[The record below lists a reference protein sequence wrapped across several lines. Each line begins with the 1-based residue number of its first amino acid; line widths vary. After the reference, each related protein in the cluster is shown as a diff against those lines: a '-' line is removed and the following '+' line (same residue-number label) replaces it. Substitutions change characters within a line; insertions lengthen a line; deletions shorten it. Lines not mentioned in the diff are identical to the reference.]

1 MRDNTVTM
9 VKQATLRDAIAWP
22 ARLPV
27 LPAVLRAGYA
37 LLMKRAFGVLQRRA
51 VVDVAGVGLMQ
62 LEPWD
67 MIDSR
72 IYFFD
77 VWEPAVSRFMRDRVK
92 PGAVVADIG
101 ANIGYYTLLLSRA
114 VGPTGHVYAIEP
126 SPQIRLRLEDA
137 LTRNAVTNVTIVPYG
152 ISDRTE
158 RRAFTISA
166 ANLGASHF
174 GEPSEDGLELRRLAD
189 VIPADQLA
197 RLSFIKIDV
206 EGMEG
211 AVMRDI
217 ATLLPALPQELT
229 LCAELR
235 MNAELRAI
243 LEDFRKAGMSSLHLP
258 NRYSMFDYP
267 AHPTAPEPCD
277 APGDGQIDLALVRN

>member
-1 MRDNTVTM
+1 MAKR
-9 VKQATLRDAIAWP
+9 ATLRDAIAWP
-22 ARLPV
+22 ARLPI
-27 LPAVLRAGYA
+27 LPGVLRAGYA
-37 LLMKRAFGVLQRRA
+37 LVMKRAFGLLRRRA
-51 VVDVAGVGLMQ
+51 LVDVAGVGLMQ

-77 VWEPAVSRFMRDRVK
+77 VWEPAVSRFMQDRVK

-114 VGPTGHVYAIEP
+114 VGPGGHVYAIEP

-137 LTRNAVTNVTIVPYG
+137 LRRNAVTNVTVVPYG
-152 ISDRTE
+152 ISDRSE

-174 GEPSEDGLELRRLAD
+174 GEPSEDGLELRRLGD

-217 ATLLPALPQELT
+217 ATLLPQLPQELT

-235 MNAELRAI
+235 MNAELRAVVQ
-243 LEDFRKAGMSSLHLP
+243 DFRDAGMGSLHLP

-267 AHPTAPEPCD
+267 AHPIEAEPCD
-277 APGDGQIDLALVRN
+277 DPGDGQIDLALVRD

>member
-1 MRDNTVTM
+1 MGERMTV
-9 VKQATLRDAIAWP
+9 RDAIAWP
-22 ARLPV
+22 ARQRVFPG
-27 LPAVLRAGYA
+27 VLRAGYA
-37 LLMKRAFGVLQRRA
+37 LLMKRLFGLLRRRA
-51 VVDVAGVGLMQ
+51 IVDVSGVGLMQ

-67 MIDSR
+67 LIDSR

-77 VWEPAVSRFMRDRVK
+77 VWEPAVSRFMQERVR

-101 ANIGYYTLLLSRA
+101 ANIGYHTLLLSRA
-114 VGPTGHVYAIEP
+114 VGPEGHVYAIEP
-126 SPQIRLRLEDA
+126 SPEIRLRLEDA
-137 LTRNAVTNVTIVPYG
+137 LHRNGVSNVTVIPYG

-211 AVMRDI
+211 PVMRDI
-217 ATLLPALPQELT
+217 ATLLPQLPQELT

-235 MNAELRAI
+235 MNEELRAI
-243 LEDFRKAGMSSLHLP
+243 LKDFGQSGMSALHLP
-258 NRYSMFDYP
+258 NLYSMFDYP
-267 AHPTAPEPCD
+267 AHPTDPEPCD
-277 APGDGQIDLALVRN
+277 MLGEGQLDLALVRN

>member
-1 MRDNTVTM
+1 MATP
-9 VKQATLRDAIAWP
+9 ATLRDAIAFP
-22 ARLPV
+22 ARTAIFPGT
-27 LPAVLRAGYA
+27 LRAGYA
-37 LLMKRAFGVLQRRA
+37 LLLKRLFGLFRRPA
-51 VVDVAGVGLMQ
+51 IVNVADIGTMR

-67 MIDSR
+67 LIDSR

-77 VWEPAVSRFMRDRVK
+77 VWEPALTRFMQRQVR

-114 VGPTGHVYAIEP
+114 VGPEGHVYAIEP
-126 SPQIRLRLEDA
+126 SPEIRTRLDDA
-137 LTRNAVTNVTIVPYG
+137 LALNGISNVTVVPYG
-152 ISDRTE
+152 ISDRIE
-158 RRAFTISA
+158 RRAFTISK
-166 ANLGASHF
+166 ANLGASKF
-174 GEPSEDGLELRRLAD
+174 GEPAEDGLELRRLSD

-206 EGMEG
+206 EGMED

-217 ATLLPALPQELT
+217 LTLLPQLPRELT

-235 MNAELRAI
+235 MNPEMRGI
-243 LEDFRKAGMSSLHLP
+243 VDRFKQAGMSLLHLP

-267 AHPTAPEPCD
+267 AHPTEPEPCD
-277 APGDGQIDLALVRN
+277 DPGDGQIDLALVRT